1 MTREAP
7 MNNALSPAPTPAG
20 SPNAENTP
28 VVGPS
33 VITHFIAGYPDRQ
46 SSLEVARGLIAG
58 GAFALEMQIPFSDPN
73 ADGPVI
79 EGACLQALQSG
90 FRVEDAFGLLA
101 EIRRESAIPI
111 FLMSYASVAFT
122 PGVPAFAR
130 RAAEAGASGLIVPD
144 LTPGADEGLFAA
156 AAACCPAVPVVVP
169 SISMQRLDAVMNE
182 PVEWIYVALR
192 SGITGSYT
200 ELGEKQ
206 SDFLGELRRR
216 RDAGGP
222 RVMAGF
228 GIQTPEQVRA
238 VTESADAAVVGSA
251 IVKAA
256 TAAGPDGAGEA
267 ARLLT
272 TKLRGDSQGA

>member
-7 MNNALSPAPTPAG
+7 MNNALSPAPAPAG

-28 VVGPS
+28 VVEPS

-90 FRVEDAFGLLA
+90 FRVEDAFALLA

-122 PGVPAFAR
+122 PGIPAFAR

-169 SISMQRLDAVMNE
+169 SISMRRLDAIMDE

-272 TKLRGDSQGA
+272 MKLRGESHGA